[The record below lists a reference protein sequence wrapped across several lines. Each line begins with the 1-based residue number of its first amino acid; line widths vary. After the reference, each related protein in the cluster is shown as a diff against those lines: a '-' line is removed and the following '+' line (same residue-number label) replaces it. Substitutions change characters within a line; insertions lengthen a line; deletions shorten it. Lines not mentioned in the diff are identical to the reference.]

1 MTRTFI
7 IAEAGANHNRDF
19 EQAKALIDVAKESG
33 ADACKFQTYSS
44 ETLYSKNTQD
54 FAGYK
59 DINKLIKDIELP
71 REWQSDLKSYCDE
84 VDIEFMSTPFDE
96 AAVQQLVDIG
106 VKRMKIAGF
115 ESTDLRFV
123 DMVASTGLP
132 LIISLGIGSDFSII
146 PRIMD
151 IASNRGVDDVT
162 FLHCNNAYPTP
173 AEDANLDTIKSLALD
188 TRYRTGISDHTMST
202 LTPALAVSAG
212 ATVVEKHFTLSKRL
226 SGPDHPFALEPH
238 ELKEMVDHIRYAEL
252 CMGHKGNTLTQ
263 SEKNFQNAMRSVVT
277 KSNLKDGDILTIDN
291 ITTKRPYVEGAV
303 PAINFFDVLGQTLV
317 GDVSENTSISKTNL
331 PEYYEIKTIYNK

>member
-1 MTRTFI
+1 MKTFV
-7 IAEAGANHNRDF
+7 IAEAGSNHNRNF

-33 ADACKFQTYSS
+33 ADVCKFQTYSS
-44 ETLYSKNTQD
+44 ETLYTKNTPD
-54 FAGYK
+54 FAGHTN
-59 DINKLIKDIELP
+59 ISKLIKDIEIP
-71 REWQSDLKSYCDE
+71 REWQPELKSYCDE
-84 VDIEFMSTPFDE
+84 IGIEFMSTPFDE

-123 DMVASTGLP
+123 DMVASAGLP
-132 LIISLGIGSDFSII
+132 LIVSLGIGSDFSII

-173 AEDANLDTIKSLALD
+173 VEDANLNTIKSLALD
-188 TRYRTGISDHTMST
+188 TRYRTGVSDHTMST
-202 LTPALAVSAG
+202 LTPALAVAAG

-252 CMGHKGNTLTQ
+252 CMGNRSNNLTNSELKFSKG
-263 SEKNFQNAMRSVVT
+263 MRSVVAKT
-277 KSNLKDGDILTIDN
+277 NINVGDVFTFDN
-291 ITTKRPYVEGAV
+291 ITTKRPFLDGCISASDFYQVIGKTST
-303 PAINFFDVLGQTLV
+303 QTYQY
-317 GDVSENTSISKTNL
+317 DDF
-331 PEYYEIKTIYNK
+331 IKL

>member
-1 MTRTFI
+1 MEKNTFI

-19 EQAKALIDVAKESG
+19 DQAKALIDVAKESG

-44 ETLYSKNTQD
+44 ETLYSKNTGEI
-54 FAGYK
+54 AGHK

-84 VDIEFMSTPFDE
+84 VGIEFMSTPFDE

-123 DMVASTGLP
+123 DMVASAGLP

-173 AEDANLDTIKSLALD
+173 AEDANLNTIKSLALD
-188 TRYRTGISDHTMST
+188 TRYKTGVSDHTMST
-202 LTPALAVSAG
+202 LTPALAVAAG

-238 ELKEMVDHIRYAEL
+238 ELKEMVGHIRYAEL
-252 CMGHKGNTLTQ
+252 CMGNRSNNLTNSELKFSKG
-263 SEKNFQNAMRSVVT
+263 MRSVIAKT
-277 KSNLKDGDILTIDN
+277 DLKSGDILTLDN
-291 ITTKRPYVEGAV
+291 ITTKRPYLEGAV
-303 PAINFFDVLGQTLV
+303 SAINFFDILGYKVNQNIESDTQIKKEN
-317 GDVSENTSISKTNL
+317 VSDYFESKN
-331 PEYYEIKTIYNK
+331 N

>member
-1 MTRTFI
+1 VKTFI

-33 ADACKFQTYSS
+33 AGACKFQTYSS

-59 DINKLIKDIELP
+59 DINKLIKNIELP
-71 REWQSDLKSYCDE
+71 REWQSDLKLYCDE
-84 VDIEFMSTPFDE
+84 VGIEFMSTPFDE
-96 AAVQQLVDIG
+96 SAVQQLVDIG
-106 VKRMKIAGF
+106 VKRLKIAGF

-123 DMVASTGLP
+123 DMVASAGLP
-132 LIISLGIGSDFSII
+132 LIVSLGIGSDFSII
-146 PRIMD
+146 PLIMD

-202 LTPALAVSAG
+202 LTPALAVAAG

-252 CMGHKGNTLTQ
+252 CMGHKGDTLTQ
-263 SEKNFQNAMRSVVT
+263 SEKNFQNAMRSVVAKT
-277 KSNLKDGDILTIDN
+277 PLKSGDILTVDN
-291 ITTKRPYVEGAV
+291 ITTKRPYLEGAV
-303 PAINFFDVLGQTLV
+303 PAINFFDVLGHPIN
-317 GDVSENTSISKTNL
+317 GSIGEDSQLMKTNL
-331 PEYYEIKTIYNK
+331 KSYFEPKSL

>member
-1 MTRTFI
+1 MKTFI

-19 EQAKALIDVAKESG
+19 EQATALIDVAKESG

-44 ETLYSKNTQD
+44 ETLYSKNSGQI
-54 FAGYK
+54 AGHK

-71 REWQSDLKSYCDE
+71 REWQSDLKVYCDE
-84 VDIEFMSTPFDE
+84 VGIEFMSTPFDE
-96 AAVQQLVDIG
+96 SAVQQLVDIG
-106 VKRMKIAGF
+106 VKRLKIAGF

-123 DMVASTGLP
+123 DMVASAGLP
-132 LIISLGIGSDFSII
+132 LIVSLGIGSDFSII

-202 LTPALAVSAG
+202 LTPALAVAAG

-252 CMGHKGNTLTQ
+252 CMGNRSNKLTNSELKFSKG
-263 SEKNFQNAMRSVVT
+263 MRSVVAKT
-277 KSNLKDGDILTIDN
+277 PLKSGDILTIDN
-291 ITTKRPYVEGAV
+291 ITTKRPYLEGAV
-303 PAINFFDVLGQTLV
+303 PAINFFDILGYKINQNIERDTQIKK
-317 GDVSENTSISKTNL
+317 ENLNDYFESK
-331 PEYYEIKTIYNK
+331 K